1 MSAGRP
7 SLNPFALLARGLLWL
22 LGVGLLTLLIASGLT
37 TRLDNALYDLHL
49 RHWGYQ
55 PGDDVVIVAI
65 DPKSLDALGRWPWPR
80 AMHAQLLDRLTAA
93 GVRGVGMDVTISE
106 ADADHPENDQL
117 LAQALKRNGRV
128 VMPLFAEPT
137 ELGGP
142 PQEILPL
149 PIIMQSAAALGQV
162 DVEEGTVRGAY
173 LKAGL
178 GQPYWPLMA
187 LAVYQLDNPAATK
200 NLPGLRSA
208 TPGNSPYLWERD
220 HYVLLRYAGG
230 GGSFGRVSYV
240 DVLRGQVSP
249 ALLKN
254 RWVLVGATAEG
265 LGDAVATPD
274 GIIPGVEYQANV
286 LESLRRGSTLT
297 PMDISAQWL
306 IGICTLALPLLLYGS
321 YGFRPL
327 WAVALVGLLFPPLL
341 SLLLLRIG
349 MLWWPPSGAVLL
361 IGAGLLGWSAFNWYQ
376 RRAADVGHAVTR
388 LA

>member
-7 SLNPFALLARGLLWL
+7 SINPFALLTRGLLWL
-22 LGVGLLTLLIASGLT
+22 LGIGLLILLMTSGLT

-80 AMHAQLLDRLTAA
+80 AVHAQLLDRLTAA
-93 GVRGVGMDVTISE
+93 GVRGIGMDVTISE
-106 ADADHPENDQL
+106 ADAAHPENDQL
-117 LAQALKRNGRV
+117 LAQAIKRNGRV

-149 PIIMQSAAALGQV
+149 PIVMQSAAALGQV
-162 DVEEGTVRGAY
+162 DVEEGLVRGAY

-187 LAVYQLDNPAATK
+187 LAVYQLDNPAVAK
-200 NLPGLRSA
+200 NLLGLRSSM
-208 TPGNSPYLWERD
+208 PSGSPYLWERD
-220 HYVLLRYAGG
+220 HYVLLRYAGAS
-230 GGSFGRVSYV
+230 GSFGRVSYV
-240 DVLRGQVSP
+240 DVLHGDVS
-249 ALLKN
+249 ASLLKN

-265 LGDAVATPD
+265 LGDVITTPD

-286 LESLRRGSTLT
+286 LESLRRGMTLT
-297 PMDISAQWL
+297 PLDISAQL
-306 IGICTLALPLLLYGS
+306 FLGACMLALPLLLYGS
-321 YGFRPL
+321 YGFRHL
-327 WAVALVGLLFPPLL
+327 WTVAFVGLLAPMLL
-341 SLLLLRIG
+341 SLLLLRFG
-349 MLWWPPSGAVLL
+349 MLWWPPSGVVLL
-361 IGAGLLGWSAFNWYQ
+361 IAAGLPGWSAFEWYQ
-376 RRAADVGHAVTR
+376 RRTGVGGRVTSP